1 MKVYTFVLLT
11 VGQIIIAASC
21 RELVRIWFVNVYG
34 GQELQGV

>member
-1 MKVYTFVLLT
+1 MNVYTFVSLA

-34 GQELQGV
+34 GQVLQLV